1 MTDKVQVQR
10 NAHAKARAMI
20 VREMQQSHAALAF
33 LRPEVQAF
41 ARLVETQL
49 RVNDHKGGWS
59 GCSPEWLVAKLAEE
73 LGECARY
80 VVRRADRAHANDV
93 AKECADIAA
102 VAMMLADV
110 CGGLKR

>member
-1 MTDKVQVQR
+1 MTDE
-10 NAHAKARAMI
+10 AKEWREAFNEARKISM
-20 VREMQQSHAALAF
+20 REMQQSHVEWTS

-49 RVNDHKGGWS
+49 RANDHKGGWS
-59 GCSPEWLVAKLAEE
+59 GCSPEWLVAKLSEE
-73 LGECARY
+73 LGEVARY
-80 VVRRADRAHANDV
+80 VVRRADRGHAAEV

>member
-1 MTDKVQVQR
+1 MKDKATEWR
-10 NAHAKARAMI
+10 AAGDEARKIMR
-20 VREMQQSHAALAF
+20 REMQQSHVEWTS

-73 LGECARY
+73 LGEVARY
-80 VVRRADRAHANDV
+80 VVRRADRGHAADV
-93 AKECADIAA
+93 ARECADIAA

>member
-1 MTDKVQVQR
+1 MMQR
-10 NAHAKARAMI
+10 ERVKRAKD
-20 VREMQQSHAALAF
+20 AAAWNN
-33 LRPEVQAF
+33 LRPKVRAF
-41 ARLVETQL
+41 AEQIEMAL
-49 RVNDHKGGWS
+49 RRNDHNGGWS